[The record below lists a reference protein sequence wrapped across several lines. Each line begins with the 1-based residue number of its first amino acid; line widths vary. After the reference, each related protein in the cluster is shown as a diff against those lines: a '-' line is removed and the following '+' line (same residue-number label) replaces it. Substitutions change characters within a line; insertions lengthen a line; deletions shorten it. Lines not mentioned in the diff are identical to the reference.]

1 MSVHIASRVRLGAT
15 LCHPHECKCGKI
27 VEPNGRHRLKCK
39 YATGWKTRHK
49 EVNKLIKLAL
59 DQAKFPSTLEPIG
72 LSRKGDRR
80 RPEAEAL
87 LE

>member
-1 MSVHIASRVRLGAT
+1 MCLKTRRVTKRDVLVLAT
-15 LCHPHECKCGKI
+15 L
-27 VEPNGRHRLKCK
+27 R
-39 YATGWKTRHK
+39 YATGWKTRHN